1 MTLGL
6 AVGVYVVVH
15 LVGVY
20 MLVVSRTWRELFGRA
35 PAPVRSSDEAEVLA
49 GAPEDW
55 LDNHDFWKLTEVEEV
70 AF

>member
-20 MLVVSRTWRELFGRA
+20 MLVVSRTWRDLFGRA
-35 PAPVRSSDEAEVLA
+35 PEALERSEGSEVLA
-49 GAPEDW
+49 GAPEEW
-55 LDNHDFWKLTEVEEV
+55 LANHEFWELTQVEEV